1 MNGCQKASHGVHRES
16 GRVEEEHV
24 LTDHILDEV
33 VGPIKGA
40 VGDSLLNRHN
50 GMVGLAHAA
59 GHLGIRSSM
68 DDRGAQFNWRVA
80 REWVWSRGV
89 VMSKHA
95 TLVFRIDRDS
105 RCWNGNTLI
114 LRRRQP
120 RQGKRMP
127 LDFVLCEESFG

>member
-1 MNGCQKASHGVHRES
+1 
-16 GRVEEEHV
+16 
-24 LTDHILDEV
+24 
-33 VGPIKGA
+33 
-40 VGDSLLNRHN
+40 
-50 GMVGLAHAA
+50 MVGLAHAG

-68 DDRGAQFNWRVA
+68 DDQGGQFNWRVA
-80 REWVWSRGV
+80 REWVWSRRV

-105 RCWNGNTLI
+105 RCGNGNTLI